1 MELGDDKAPFD
12 PDNMADLQIRVVGL
26 INNAYTNLFDQS
38 IGGTYRKIWLEWFR
52 ACGENIKC
60 QPEKEIFQHY
70 KGMYKSL
77 CVTVYF
83 RGQGLSTGAYR
94 YKGMIVEKLWGTG
107 RLRVSDTQG
116 QWFGSSL
123 WVRATG
129 PCKNESMGLVSL
141 IIADTFISWSWCMIW
156 FWWVDRPAL
165 NKWVQG
171 PRGWDLH
178 SSNGTIKWWSV
189 QISGR
194 MNCEWWQMGF
204 SGDDKGKFLSAQFGI
219 VIHQISLKMAWS
231 IEMQIKT

>member
-94 YKGMIVEKLWGTG
+94 YKGMIAEKLLGT
-107 RLRVSDTQG
+107 R
-116 QWFGSSL
+116 
-123 WVRATG
+123 
-129 PCKNESMGLVSL
+129 
-141 IIADTFISWSWCMIW
+141 
-156 FWWVDRPAL
+156 
-165 NKWVQG
+165 
-171 PRGWDLH
+171 
-178 SSNGTIKWWSV
+178 
-189 QISGR
+189 
-194 MNCEWWQMGF
+194 
-204 SGDDKGKFLSAQFGI
+204 
-219 VIHQISLKMAWS
+219 
-231 IEMQIKT
+231 